1 MVIRASEVKYLN
13 KEIENICNIEST
25 HQNIHEYIALD
36 ISFNLCN
43 LRSLKMQH
51 LASLMHCDKYKCRKT
66 LLPFIVGNKI
76 LRECEIFFVTLLH
89 RKIYAKIK

>member
-1 MVIRASEVKYLN
+1 MKSGILNLDQTAPSVVVIRASEVKYLN

-51 LASLMHCDKYKCRKT
+51 
-66 LLPFIVGNKI
+66 
-76 LRECEIFFVTLLH
+76 
-89 RKIYAKIK
+89 